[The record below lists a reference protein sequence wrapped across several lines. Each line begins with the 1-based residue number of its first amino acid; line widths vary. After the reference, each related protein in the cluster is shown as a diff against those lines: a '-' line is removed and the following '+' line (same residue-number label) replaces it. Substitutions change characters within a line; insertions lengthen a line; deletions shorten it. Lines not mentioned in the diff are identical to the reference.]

1 MMNVLVLG
9 ASGLIG
15 SSIFKYLS
23 SKKNLFVIGTYNSNK
38 PHFSNIIKYNF
49 LKNDISFF
57 FKYNLII
64 NCIGITK
71 HNKAASDI
79 DLMYQLNIKL
89 PLLLDDCAKK
99 KIFNVIHISTDC
111 VFDGLNGNY
120 KENAFDFS
128 IDNYGQTKR
137 IAERIMKNSLVI
149 RTSTIGHELFY
160 SNGLLEWFLSTK
172 KKCIGFDNAY
182 FNGLT
187 TFELAKVIN
196 KYFIKKSYFPRS
208 LINVGSF
215 KISKFDLLCE
225 IKKVYKKNVEIERDF
240 NFKLDRTMNINKF
253 INLTEY
259 KPKTWYKMIQENKD
273 FLNNV

>member
-1 MMNVLVLG
+1 MIVL
-9 ASGLIG
+9 
-15 SSIFKYLS
+15 
-23 SKKNLFVIGTYNSNK
+23 
-38 PHFSNIIKYNF
+38 
-49 LKNDISFF
+49 
-57 FKYNLII
+57 
-64 NCIGITK
+64 
-71 HNKAASDI
+71 
-79 DLMYQLNIKL
+79 
-89 PLLLDDCAKK
+89 KK